1 VKRCNQCERELDT
14 SEFYRDTETK
24 CKVCK
29 IAANLVDQF
38 KRRNPGMEIDPIIK
52 IRKGICLVLWRLGR
66 GKIGE
71 SVKLHISDLTWQL
84 GAIGI
89 KTADQTTQ
97 AAVVANTKSSWIER
111 EVLSS
116 TSGKETC
123 KFKLTQMCG
132 QRAAEAASELG
143 TELLPKV
150 PAKMTEPEIDYEA
163 VTVIQPETTK
173 EDTTDQFIENMLN
186 VLTRASDASRLQR
199 ELDEAKS
206 NGINSPETIA
216 ILKDVRVILCLVA
229 NMEASPIGQLLNEA
243 NKGRELPLTTEAG
256 KLSDAVARMIKG

>member
-1 VKRCNQCERELDT
+1 MRQCRACERNLDV
-14 SEFYRDTETK
+14 SDFYRDTENT
-24 CKVCK
+24 CKTCK
-29 IAANLVDQF
+29 IAANLVYQF
-38 KRRNPGMEIDPIIK
+38 KRRNPTMEIDPIIK

-71 SVKLHISDLTWQL
+71 VVKLHISDLTWQL

-89 KTADQTTQ
+89 KTADQMTQ

-111 EVLSS
+111 EVLLS

-123 KFKLTQMCG
+123 KFKLTHMCG
-132 QRAAEAASELG
+132 QRAAESASEMG

-150 PAKMTEPEIDYEA
+150 PKTQEPDIDYEK
-163 VTVIQPETTK
+163 VTMVQPETTK

-206 NGINSPETIA
+206 NGVNSPETIA
-216 ILKDVRVILCLVA
+216 ILKDVRVVLCLVA
-229 NMEASPIGQLLNEA
+229 NMEATPIGMLLNEA
-243 NKGRELPLTTEAG
+243 NKGRGLPLTTEAG
-256 KLSDAVARMIKG
+256 KLSDAVAGMIRE